1 MKTQEVTQWGW
12 LPLAMALIAVAVLA
26 RPAIPIDETRYLSV
40 AWEMWK
46 SGDYLVPHSNGLPYS
61 HKPPLLFW
69 LINFGW
75 WLWGVQEWSARLTAP
90 FCGLV
95 ALFLSRTLAG
105 YLFPQIREVKKI
117 TPFILVGMLCWTF
130 LASLTMFDTL
140 MSCMALLGYIIAYRG
155 ATGTLKRWWLL
166 MGLAIGGGVL
176 AKGPIILVY
185 LIPSLFL
192 APWWAKGL
200 REAWKRWYIEI
211 LLALVTGSIIALSW
225 ALSAAWAGGEEY
237 GHTLLFGQTAG
248 RMVKAFDHQRPMYYY
263 PLILPLVFFPWS
275 CWMPMWR
282 GFFQANKK
290 NEGTRFLASILLPA
304 FIILSLV
311 SAKQVH
317 YLLPLLPA
325 AAILIARGMVQLGE
339 EKRFDR
345 IFFFSICGLVGVAVT
360 VLPFLPI
367 HGSSAR
373 FINQL
378 PFWLG
383 LCPLVAYLPFVKPG
397 KKQPC
402 VTPIRMTLAMSMFF
416 VMVHIALI
424 GPINASYSFSGI
436 SKAMADMDRL
446 HHRIAV
452 YPGKL
457 DDQFHFAARL
467 TKPVIPLYGQAIS
480 TITTTAPDDALLM
493 YFKFPEL
500 PKLPEGVMAEQYKG
514 GWLLLFQPGVATENP
529 SFLTGLLAFK
539 GSK

>member
-1 MKTQEVTQWGW
+1 MKAQDVTQWSW
-12 LPLAMALIAVAVLA
+12 LPLAMALIAVAVLT
-26 RPAIPIDETRYLSV
+26 RPAMPIDETRYLSV
-40 AWEMWK
+40 AWEMWQ
-46 SGDYLVPHSNGLPYS
+46 SGDYLVPHTNGLPYS

-75 WLWGVQEWSARLTAP
+75 WLWDVQEWSARLTAP

-95 ALFLSRTLAG
+95 ALFLSRNLAG
-105 YLFPQIREVKKI
+105 SLFPQFREVQKV
-117 TPFILVGMLCWTF
+117 TPFILLGMLCWAI

-140 MSCMALLGYIIAYRG
+140 MSCMALLGYLIAYRG
-155 ATGTLKRWWLL
+155 ATGTLKRWWLF

-185 LIPSLFL
+185 VMPALLL
-192 APWWAKGL
+192 APWWTKTLAVS
-200 REAWKRWYIEI
+200 WKRWYGEL
-211 LLALVTGSIIALSW
+211 LLAFVIGSIVALSW
-225 ALSAAWAGGEEY
+225 ALPAAWAGGEEY

-282 GFFQANKK
+282 GFWRADKK
-290 NEGTRFLASILLPA
+290 NEGTRFLVSILLPA

-325 AAILIARGMVQLGE
+325 AAILIALGAVQQVEGN
-339 EKRFDR
+339 RFDR
-345 IFFFSICGLVGVAVT
+345 IFFFSICGLITAAIT

-373 FINQL
+373 FISQL

-383 LCPLVAYLPFVKPG
+383 LCPLIAGLAFIKPG
-397 KKQPC
+397 QKQFA
-402 VTPIRMTLAMSMFF
+402 VSTTRMTIAMALFF
-416 VMVHIALI
+416 LMVHIGLS
-424 GPINASYSFSGI
+424 GPIHANYSFSGV
-436 SKAMADMDRL
+436 SKAVADLDQQNQRV
-446 HHRIAV
+446 AV

-480 TITTTAPDDALLM
+480 TIATTAPDAALLFN
-493 YFKFPEL
+493 FKPAKLPE
-500 PKLPEGVMAEQYKG
+500 LPEGVMAEPYKG
-514 GWLLLFQPGVATENP
+514 GWLLLFQPGVTTENAV
-529 SFLTGLLAFK
+529 FLADLLK
-539 GSK
+539 RKEDK